1 MSPGTDA
8 AKARL
13 QVRTYLAALPPGARR
28 NLKKLRAAIR
38 FAAPRAVEAFSYG
51 IPGFRLDGQPLVWYA
66 AWKEHTSPDECGD
79 QEGPCGPP
87 PGLQNLEG
95 HHSISTHQ
103 APFIGSR
110 QATGQGAN
118 RRDPKQE
125 NIVVQLGA
133 VDVPEC

>member
-66 AWKEHTSPDECGD
+66 AWKEHTSLYPMSAAIRRAHAAH
-79 QEGPCGPP
+79 
-87 PGLQNLEG
+87 LQDYKTSKGTIRFPLTRPLSSALVKRLVKVRIAE
-95 HHSISTHQ
+95 I
-103 APFIGSR
+103 R
-110 QATGQGAN
+110 N
-118 RRDPKQE
+118 RKT
-125 NIVVQLGA
+125 
-133 VDVPEC
+133 